1 MSDKSKITYLLR
13 EAGSEDTDGI
23 NILTTGCTKVPEVG
37 EVININTKIDR
48 EELLIR
54 FREVTGESL
63 QDWLRKDE
71 AQIKGDFVV
80 VSVKRWFN
88 VSHSPSTPYSLPSTL
103 KSSNTSVNYRSFP
116 VEHTI
121 ENFEVMVEPFR
132 HTELTETP
140 IAKLRNKMSP
150 IYGYFQLLKAIRD
163 KEIDFE
169 AAGELF
175 TKLERQAIDSVDDV
189 VDFIKDKKIWK

>member
-80 VSVKRWFN
+80 INVKRWFSIYHKTVIPRTLPEGLQSN
-88 VSHSPSTPYSLPSTL
+88 STSKY
-103 KSSNTSVNYRSFP
+103 YIGFP
-116 VEHTI
+116 EEYTV
-121 ENFEVMVEPFR
+121 ENFEVMLEPFR

-150 IYGYFQLLKAIRD
+150 IYGYFQLLKAVRD